1 MYGGAADVGRFL
13 AEHGSGNEKQSA
25 RQDAFSGRDQLGE
38 HTSEVKLMLP
48 RRPLISRC
56 RGLPSVGVAEPIL
69 QKSQLK
75 RQHQASERVSVEQ
88 LEAHA
93 ACNLSGM

>member
-1 MYGGAADVGRFL
+1 
-13 AEHGSGNEKQSA
+13 
-25 RQDAFSGRDQLGE
+25 
-38 HTSEVKLMLP
+38 MLP
-48 RRPLISRC
+48 RRRLISRC

-93 ACNLSGM
+93 ACNLSGISILVRYWFCRLVSRISGGLISMNAGIEDC